1 MFREMRR
8 IRQQTDTAECE
19 RILETAKRGVLSV
32 NGDGGYPY
40 GVPMNFV
47 YADGKIYFH
56 SAVCGHKLD
65 AINADDKVSFC
76 VLSDGVKEPDDW
88 WYHFTSV
95 IVFGRIR
102 VIEDENARI
111 GAFRK
116 LGLKYFPTAEMVE
129 SDIKKNAARALI
141 LELTIEHMTGK
152 RVREN

>member
-8 IRQQTDTAECE
+8 FKQQTDHAECE

-47 YADGKIYFH
+47 YADGRIYFH

-65 AINADDKVSFC
+65 AIRADDKVSFC

-95 IVFGRIR
+95 IVFGRLR
-102 VIEDENARI
+102 EVEDEGARI

-141 LELTIEHMTGK
+141 LELTIEYMTGK

>member
-19 RILETAKRGVLSV
+19 RILEAAKRGVLYV

-40 GVPMNFV
+40 GVPMDFV

-56 SAVCGHKLD
+56 SALAGHKLD
-65 AINADDKVSFC
+65 AIRADDKVSFC

-95 IVFGRIR
+95 IVFGRLR
-102 VIEDENARI
+102 VVEDEGARI
-111 GAFRK
+111 DAFRK
-116 LGLKYFPTAEMVE
+116 LGMKYFPTAEMVE
-129 SDIKKNAARALI
+129 HDIKKDAARALI